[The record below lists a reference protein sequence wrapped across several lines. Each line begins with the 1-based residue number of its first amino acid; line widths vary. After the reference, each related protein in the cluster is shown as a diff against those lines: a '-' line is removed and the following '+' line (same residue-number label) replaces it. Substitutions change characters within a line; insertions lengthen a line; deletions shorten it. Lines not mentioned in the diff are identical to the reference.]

1 MYRFGCTHL
10 LRGVN
15 QVEYTDTYNYT
26 DICRYTR
33 FTDICRYT
41 RFTDEMCSSF
51 DDTLVASVCMQV
63 LFFPELQN

>member
-26 DICRYTR
+26 DICRSLTQDLLIYVGTQDLR
-33 FTDICRYT
+33 MKC
-41 RFTDEMCSSF
+41 
-51 DDTLVASVCMQV
+51 VV
-63 LFFPELQN
+63 LLTIP